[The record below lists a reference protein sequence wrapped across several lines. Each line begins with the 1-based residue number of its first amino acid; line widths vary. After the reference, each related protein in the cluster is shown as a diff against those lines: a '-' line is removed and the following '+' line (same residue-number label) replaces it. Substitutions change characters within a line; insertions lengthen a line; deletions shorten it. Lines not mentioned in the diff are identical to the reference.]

1 MNSCSNST
9 HLSPAEQEV
18 LHLRHHLTLRGDE
31 VERLREFILPLVAKA
46 PVAVKVGYF
55 QALGEQGQVDLARDY
70 PALFEEIEQGVLPT
84 PPSTIEVR

>member
-55 QALGEQGQVDLARDY
+55 QKESAQATKKADSGDE
-70 PALFEEIEQGVLPT
+70 
-84 PPSTIEVR
+84 